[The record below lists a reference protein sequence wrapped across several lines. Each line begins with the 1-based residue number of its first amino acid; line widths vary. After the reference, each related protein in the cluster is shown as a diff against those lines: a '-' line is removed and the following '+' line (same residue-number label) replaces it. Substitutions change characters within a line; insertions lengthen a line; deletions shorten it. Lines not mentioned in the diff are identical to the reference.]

1 MPGNYVVVVVLSSL
15 AALVLLLPPLFAA
28 VDDGMRS
35 GGSGGKCTTS
45 CGNVGFEYPFGVE
58 DGCYRGGG
66 FNLTCN
72 HTYQPPR
79 LFLGDGSVQVLD
91 ISVPHGW
98 ALINNTGMV
107 FNSTETRVVLNRTW
121 DQLVGGPY
129 SLSGSN
135 KIALV
140 GCNARV
146 DLRARVKVKHGGR
159 GGDDDTGSNL
169 ISSCTAVC
177 PLDLEDMTPVFA
189 IGSGGSS
196 AACSGVGCC
205 QADIN
210 LDIPSSYTIQ
220 IHNLQE
226 LGGSISPTDLVFI
239 SKEEFSY
246 TNDMAF
252 GNNIPQALPALLDW
266 YISSDPSECT
276 YESAPDCL
284 SANSF
289 CHAYDLGYKCHC
301 SDGYQG
307 NPYIRGGCH
316 DIDECKS
323 PQDYSCYGNCNNT
336 PGSHICDCPRGYE
349 RNASTPNGC
358 KDIDECG
365 HRETYQ
371 CYGECINF
379 PGGFDCLCYHGTDGD
394 PRKEGGCLP
403 VKHHLSARDLG
414 LFIGLGVGSGT
425 ILLLIAVGAPFLS
438 RKMKVRKLKRMR
450 QTFFNQNHGL
460 LLQRLIS
467 QNADISERM
476 ILTLPVLEKA
486 TNNFDRTREVGG
498 GGHGIVYKG
507 ILNLE
512 VVAIKKSRIIVE
524 REINDFINEVAI
536 LSQINHRNV
545 VKLIGCCLE
554 TEVPLLVY
562 EFISNGSLDQHLHVD
577 EPISLSWKDRMRIA
591 VEVARALTY
600 LHSAATVPVFHR
612 DIKACNILL
621 DN

>member
-1 MPGNYVVVVVLSSL
+1 ML
-15 AALVLLLPPLFAA
+15 
-28 VDDGMRS
+28 
-35 GGSGGKCTTS
+35 
-45 CGNVGFEYPFGVE
+45 
-58 DGCYRGGG
+58 
-66 FNLTCN
+66 
-72 HTYQPPR
+72 
-79 LFLGDGSVQVLD
+79 
-91 ISVPHGW
+91 
-98 ALINNTGMV
+98 
-107 FNSTETRVVLNRTW
+107 
-121 DQLVGGPY
+121 
-129 SLSGSN
+129 
-135 KIALV
+135 
-140 GCNARV
+140 
-146 DLRARVKVKHGGR
+146 
-159 GGDDDTGSNL
+159 
-169 ISSCTAVC
+169 
-177 PLDLEDMTPVFA
+177 
-189 IGSGGSS
+189 
-196 AACSGVGCC
+196 
-205 QADIN
+205 
-210 LDIPSSYTIQ
+210 
-220 IHNLQE
+220 
-226 LGGSISPTDLVFI
+226 
-239 SKEEFSY
+239 
-246 TNDMAF
+246 
-252 GNNIPQALPALLDW
+252 
-266 YISSDPSECT
+266 
-276 YESAPDCL
+276 
-284 SANSF
+284 
-289 CHAYDLGYKCHC
+289 
-301 SDGYQG
+301 
-307 NPYIRGGCH
+307 
-316 DIDECKS
+316 
-323 PQDYSCYGNCNNT
+323 
-336 PGSHICDCPRGYE
+336 
-349 RNASTPNGC
+349 
-358 KDIDECG
+358 
-365 HRETYQ
+365 
-371 CYGECINF
+371 
-379 PGGFDCLCYHGTDGD
+379 
-394 PRKEGGCLP
+394 
-403 VKHHLSARDLG
+403 ARDLG
-414 LFIGLGVGSGT
+414 LFIGLGVGNGT

>member
-1 MPGNYVVVVVLSSL
+1 MSSSSSSL
-15 AALVLLLPPLFAA
+15 AAWLLLVVLLPPLFAA

-35 GGSGGKCTTS
+35 GGGKCTTS
-45 CGNVGFEYPFGVE
+45 CGNVGFEYPFG
-58 DGCYRGGG
+58 GG
-66 FNLTCN
+66 FNFTCN
-72 HTYQPPR
+72 HSYQPPR

-98 ALINNTGMV
+98 ALINNTRMV

-316 DIDECKS
+316 GK
-323 PQDYSCYGNCNNT
+323 Y
-336 PGSHICDCPRGYE
+336 
-349 RNASTPNGC
+349 
-358 KDIDECG
+358 
-365 HRETYQ
+365 
-371 CYGECINF
+371 
-379 PGGFDCLCYHGTDGD
+379 
-394 PRKEGGCLP
+394 
-403 VKHHLSARDLG
+403 
-414 LFIGLGVGSGT
+414 
-425 ILLLIAVGAPFLS
+425 
-438 RKMKVRKLKRMR
+438 
-450 QTFFNQNHGL
+450 
-460 LLQRLIS
+460 
-467 QNADISERM
+467 
-476 ILTLPVLEKA
+476 
-486 TNNFDRTREVGG
+486 
-498 GGHGIVYKG
+498 
-507 ILNLE
+507 
-512 VVAIKKSRIIVE
+512 
-524 REINDFINEVAI
+524 
-536 LSQINHRNV
+536 
-545 VKLIGCCLE
+545 
-554 TEVPLLVY
+554 
-562 EFISNGSLDQHLHVD
+562 
-577 EPISLSWKDRMRIA
+577 
-591 VEVARALTY
+591 
-600 LHSAATVPVFHR
+600 
-612 DIKACNILL
+612 
-621 DN
+621 

>member
-35 GGSGGKCTTS
+35 GGKCTNS

-72 HTYQPPR
+72 HTYQSPR

-316 DIDECKS
+316 GK
-323 PQDYSCYGNCNNT
+323 Y
-336 PGSHICDCPRGYE
+336 
-349 RNASTPNGC
+349 
-358 KDIDECG
+358 
-365 HRETYQ
+365 
-371 CYGECINF
+371 
-379 PGGFDCLCYHGTDGD
+379 
-394 PRKEGGCLP
+394 
-403 VKHHLSARDLG
+403 
-414 LFIGLGVGSGT
+414 
-425 ILLLIAVGAPFLS
+425 
-438 RKMKVRKLKRMR
+438 
-450 QTFFNQNHGL
+450 
-460 LLQRLIS
+460 
-467 QNADISERM
+467 
-476 ILTLPVLEKA
+476 
-486 TNNFDRTREVGG
+486 
-498 GGHGIVYKG
+498 
-507 ILNLE
+507 
-512 VVAIKKSRIIVE
+512 
-524 REINDFINEVAI
+524 
-536 LSQINHRNV
+536 
-545 VKLIGCCLE
+545 
-554 TEVPLLVY
+554 
-562 EFISNGSLDQHLHVD
+562 
-577 EPISLSWKDRMRIA
+577 
-591 VEVARALTY
+591 
-600 LHSAATVPVFHR
+600 
-612 DIKACNILL
+612 
-621 DN
+621 

>member
-35 GGSGGKCTTS
+35 GGKCTNS

-72 HTYQPPR
+72 HTYQSPR

-316 DIDECKS
+316 DIDEC
-323 PQDYSCYGNCNNT
+323 
-336 PGSHICDCPRGYE
+336 
-349 RNASTPNGC
+349 
-358 KDIDECG
+358 G

-403 VKHHLSARDLG
+403 VKHHLSG

-467 QNADISERM
+467 QNAHISERM

-512 VVAIKKSRIIVE
+512 VVAIKKSMIIVE

-562 EFISNGSLDQHLHVD
+562 EFISNGSLDQHFHVD